1 MKATDLLNIENLDVN
16 YGDAPILRG
25 ISMTVQSKRILGI
38 VGESGSGKSTL
49 ILATM
54 GIMGKGGTI
63 INGKIFFNN
72 VELLKLSREG
82 MRRIRG
88 NEISLIMQSPI
99 ASFCPVRKIKD
110 LLHEAVRSHGSISC
124 AEADERMIEL
134 LSHMKLPDVKRIMNS
149 YAFEMSGGMC
159 QRTSVAMAMVLR
171 PKLLLADEPTSE
183 LDVTVQAQV
192 VEELMN
198 LRNEYDTS
206 IVIVSHNM
214 GVISHMADQIAV
226 MYAGMILEYGEK
238 RELIEHPVHI
248 YTKNII
254 KAIPRLDAP
263 FPSGVKSFKCDRTL
277 KGCPIQIGCPNCF
290 SKCIEETPTIKEV
303 KSGHFVRCWLA

>member
-1 MKATDLLNIENLDVN
+1 MKVDLLKIENLDVN

-25 ISMTVQSKRILGI
+25 VSMTVQPKRILGI

-54 GIMGKGGTI
+54 GILGKGGTI
-63 INGKIFFNN
+63 INGKIYFND
-72 VELLKLSREG
+72 VELLKLSREE
-82 MRRIRG
+82 MRRVRG
-88 NEISLIMQSPI
+88 NEIALIMQNPI
-99 ASFCPVRKIKD
+99 ASFSPVRIIKHQ
-110 LLHEAVRSHGSISC
+110 LHEAVRSHGSLSC
-124 AEADERMIEL
+124 AEADERMLEL
-134 LSHMKLPDVKRIMNS
+134 LSRMKLPGGKRIMNS

-171 PKLLLADEPTSE
+171 PQLLLADEPTSE

-198 LRNEYDTS
+198 LRNEYGAS

-226 MYAGMILEYGEK
+226 MHAGMILEYGEK
-238 RELIEHPVHI
+238 RELIEHPVHM

-263 FPSGVKSFKCDRTL
+263 PPRGVISFKFDRTL

-290 SKCIEETPTIKEV
+290 SKCIEETPAIREV